1 MNKHAMDNKHNA
13 TLTSLGLAGIIIG
26 IWSELSAIWEVE
38 QNWPRL
44 LSSIGILAISLYLIL
59 LLIGLYFFITG
70 LWRVEA
76 LNRWARRVELSL
88 ALRWLIVASLFLLYT
103 YIYLFSIWQPML
115 SMPWT
120 QFLFAMGFAQ
130 MILFVIAPQ
139 RDQRFGWSELALT
152 LGIFLYPRVIQEMRV
167 LFADAVVYRAAT
179 ATGLLLLLGL
189 VFVLYSPY
197 GETIRLRLIAWREG
211 LGPVRL
217 VIMAFLCLMPIFH
230 RYLVPWDTYI
240 LYDDIRFMIFMVVVW
255 VVAYLGLAGSGR
267 LVSREALGLSLGVLL
282 ITSFLARA
290 SLFIIDYPF
299 SLSWSEGN
307 RFYDY
312 SLVFGQS
319 LYNYQGY
326 IVNPYSSPG
335 RYGLWG
341 VLFLQGG
348 LPIWVHRLWNVIL
361 QTAPPLLFAAL
372 LTRKLTPTVLRY
384 GMLIWI
390 TLFLIVLAPLH
401 PPFVISSI
409 IAILFAFDESLV
421 KRGVAL
427 AVAGVYAGLSRWTWA
442 FAPAAIGVLVD
453 LILYYP
459 KRTGPLWRRL
469 LPSVI
474 LVGVS
479 LIAGLLPS
487 MSQYFSIVQGQ
498 SLTASQPLLW
508 YRLFPNDTLGPGVF
522 LLALRYTLPLW
533 ILLAWWMISRRWPLD
548 WIQKIAIWGALVGFF
563 AIGLVISTKIGGG
576 GDLHN
581 LDMYL
586 VTLLVVTV
594 LGLMALMA
602 GPIQTKWPVWAIAL
616 TFFLIFLVIYPFVPM
631 HPGSDYHPRLDMAN
645 ENKVAEAFSVVR
657 TEVEKY
663 AKTGEVLF
671 MDHRQLLTFRYVPPL
686 PFIPEYEKKFM
697 MDQAMGSNAD
707 YFQAYYHD
715 LAQKRFAL
723 IVTEPLRTKRR
734 EELGGPFSEENDA
747 WVIWVSNPTLCFYEP
762 LYLSTEVNVE
772 LLVPKQNPLGCEQYL
787 EPQP

>member
-1 MNKHAMDNKHNA
+1 MNKHTIGNKNYA
-13 TLTSLGLAGIIIG
+13 TLVSLGLAGVILG
-26 IWSELSAIWEVE
+26 VWSEVAALWEVE

-44 LSSIGILAISLYLIL
+44 LSSMGLLAVSLYLIL
-59 LLIGLYFFITG
+59 LLVGLIVLVRG
-70 LWRVEA
+70 LWQFEA
-76 LNRWARRVELSL
+76 LNRSARQVRLSL
-88 ALRWLIVASLFLLYT
+88 ALRWLVIIVLLLVYT
-103 YIYLFSIWQPML
+103 YIYLFSVWQPIL
-115 SMPWT
+115 FMPWT
-120 QFLFAMGFAQ
+120 QLLFAMGFAQ
-130 MILFVIAPQ
+130 IISFVIAPG
-139 RDQRFGWSELALT
+139 REQRFGWSELALT
-152 LGIFLYPRVIQEMRV
+152 LGIFLYPRLIQEMRA
-167 LFADAVVYRAAT
+167 LFADAMIYRAAT
-179 ATGLLLLLGL
+179 AAGFVILLGL
-189 VFVLYSPY
+189 VFVLYSAY
-197 GETIRLRLIAWREG
+197 GETIRLRLIAWRER
-211 LGPVRL
+211 LGAVRL
-217 VIMAFLCLMPIFH
+217 IIMALLCLTPIFH
-230 RYLVPWDTYI
+230 RYLVHWDTYI
-240 LYDDIRFMIFMVVVW
+240 LYDDIRFTILTVVVW
-255 VVAYLGLAGSGR
+255 AVAYLGLAGSGR
-267 LVSREALGLSLGVLL
+267 LVSREALGLSLGLLL

-319 LYNYQGY
+319 LYNHQGY
-326 IVNPYSSPG
+326 IINPYSSPG

-341 VLFLQGG
+341 VLFLWEG
-348 LPIWVHRLWNVIL
+348 LPIWIHRLWNVIL
-361 QTAPPLLFAAL
+361 QTAPPLLFATL
-372 LTRKLTPTVLRY
+372 LTRKLAPAVLRY
-384 GMLIWI
+384 GVLIWI

-421 KRGVAL
+421 KRGIAL
-427 AVAGVYAGLSRWTWA
+427 ASAGLYAGLSRWTWA
-442 FAPAAIGVLVD
+442 FAPAAIGVIID
-453 LILYYP
+453 LAFYYP

-474 LVGVS
+474 LAGLS
-479 LIAGLLPS
+479 LAAGLLPS
-487 MSQYFSIVQGQ
+487 LSQYFSIVQGE
-498 SLTASQPLLW
+498 SLTTSQPLLW
-508 YRLFPNDTLGPGVF
+508 YRLLPNDTLGPGVL

-533 ILLAWWMISRRWPLD
+533 ILLAWWMISRRWQLD
-548 WIQKIAIWGALVGFF
+548 WIQMTAIWGALVGFF

-586 VTLLVVTV
+586 VTLLVVAV
-594 LGLMALMA
+594 LGLMALKPGA
-602 GPIQTKWPVWAIAL
+602 VQTKWPVWAIAL
-616 TFFLIFLVIYPFVPM
+616 TFFLIFVVIYPFLPM

-645 ENKVAEAFSVVR
+645 ENKVAEAFSAVR
-657 TEVEKY
+657 TGVEKY
-663 AKTGEVLF
+663 AKTGDVLF
-671 MDHRQLLTFRYVPPL
+671 MDHRQLLTFGYLPDV

-697 MDQAMGSNAD
+697 MDQAMASNAD

-762 LYLSTEVNVE
+762 LYLSTEVNLE
-772 LLVPKQNPLGCEQYL
+772 LLVPKQNPLGCEEYL